1 MKGVIKIKFGEEQES
16 YELLSVGY
24 YDCDYSFMI
33 NLTSWKSYKDIV
45 KSKKKITKYFQKN
58 YKKNMV
64 EYRGEFVELNEIY
77 NKYFANEIDL
87 FADSDC
93 IEIDASFKE
102 VSDYL
107 KLNPELKMKKIVF
120 ANPLDLEYATLL
132 EVKKYLGEFNNVYFK
147 VDGNEELIK
156 VEDYEKTVNKIQ
168 DIIEHIKNYNYSPF
182 ERVLHAYDLA
192 RDKKY
197 KLEDI
202 GEKTTVSRDLTSVLL
217 GDKIVCAGYANVF
230 NIILKHLD
238 IPSIVHKLHGNG
250 KNNRHTIVLAY
261 IKDEKYDIEGVYDF
275 DVTADSKKDDNSFFN
290 KYGGFAKTREQMMN
304 IYLRKYSD
312 ETFAGLSDNLVTSFE
327 ECYKKHGMIWVLDNL
342 RQPINRLSNLIDDKS
357 LLNVVPLIYEKQTD
371 IDQVIN
377 SLEKYDVLLNNML
390 DADTFLKMLY
400 NVRKNEYYENPNKY
414 PFSMHAFHDALA
426 KSGFIFKDDA
436 ILNMFQEIFSKSMVK
451 STEDLNNKVDSCMNK
466 FNLEE
471 KVLGVNLAK
480 SLKLV
485 YEKKKNGQ

>member
-1 MKGVIKIKFGEEQES
+1 M
-16 YELLSVGY
+16 
-24 YDCDYSFMI
+24 
-33 NLTSWKSYKDIV
+33 LTV
-45 KSKKKITKYFQKN
+45 RKKITKYFQKN
-58 YKKNMV
+58 YKKNIV

-77 NKYFANEIDL
+77 NKYFANEFDL
-87 FADSDC
+87 FTDSDY

-120 ANPLDLEYATLL
+120 ADPLDLEYTTLL

-156 VEDYEKTVNKIQ
+156 VDDYEKTVNKIQ
-168 DIIEHIKNYNYSPF
+168 DIIAHIKKYNYSPF

-202 GEKTTVSRDLTSVLL
+202 GEKTTVSRDLTSALL
-217 GDKIVCAGYANVF
+217 GDKIVCKGYANIF
-230 NIILKHLD
+230 NSVLKHLD
-238 IPSIVHKLHGNG
+238 IPSIVHKLHDNG
-250 KNNRHTIVLAY
+250 KNSRHAIVLAY

-275 DVTADSKKDDNSFFN
+275 DVTMDSKKDDSSFFN
-290 KYGGFAKTREQMMN
+290 KYAGFAKTREQMMN
-304 IYLRKYSD
+304 IYCRKYSD
-312 ETFAGLSDNLVTSFE
+312 KTFAGLSNNLVTSFE
-327 ECYKKHGMIWVLDNL
+327 EGYKKNGIIWVLDNL
-342 RQPINRLSNLIDDKS
+342 RQPINRLSNLIADKS
-357 LLNVVPLIYEKQTD
+357 LLKVVPLIYEKQTD
-371 IDQVIN
+371 IDKIIN
-377 SLEKYDVLLNNML
+377 CLEEYDVLLNNML
-390 DADTFLKMLY
+390 DADTFLKILY
-400 NVRKNEYYENPNKY
+400 NVRKNEYYENPSKY
-414 PFSMHAFHDALA
+414 PFNMNAFHDALA

-451 STEDLNNKVDSCMNK
+451 SVEDLNNKVDSCMSN

-471 KVLGVNLAK
+471 KVLGVTLAK

-485 YEKKKNGQ
+485 YEKKKNNQ